1 MTREIAPVVVID
13 DKGRLLLQQRDDIP
27 RIIYPGGIG
36 LFGGHREGSETFLS
50 CAVRE
55 IHEELS
61 FYVPPSRFEFLARFE
76 GADFGKPGG
85 AVHAEYFV
93 VRNLEVNDIA
103 VTEGRLLV
111 VRPLDLD
118 AIRSKLTP
126 IARFG
131 LDAFLNRGKA
141 PA

>member
-1 MTREIAPVVVID
+1 MAREIAPVVVVD
-13 DKGRLLLQQRDDIP
+13 EKGCLLLQQRDDIP
-27 RIIYPGGIG
+27 GIIYPGRIG

-55 IHEELS
+55 LHEELS

-76 GADFGKPGG
+76 GAEFEKHG
-85 AVHAEYFV
+85 AVHAEYFIMRDLSV
-93 VRNLEVNDIA
+93 ANIA
-103 VTEGRLLV
+103 VTEGSLLV
-111 VRPLDLD
+111 VQLPDLD

-126 IARFG
+126 SACFG